1 MSEVRFWDDFKV
13 GESWESTG
21 RTVTETDV
29 VHFAMMSG
37 DWMPGHTDRESAKSL
52 PYGERIAHG
61 LLGVAIA
68 SGLFIRTECCRL
80 MAPNVL
86 ALLGLDWKFV
96 DVIKINDTVHLR
108 ITVVEVRETS
118 RPERGVLTLERE
130 LINQSGVV
138 VQRGRTPILVKRRPA
153 AEQ

>member
-1 MSEVRFWDDFKV
+1 MSETRFWDDFKL
-13 GESWESTG
+13 GESWTSTG

-37 DWMPGHTDRESAKSL
+37 DWMPGHTDREAAKEL

-80 MAPNVL
+80 VGPNVL
-86 ALLGLDWKFV
+86 ALLGLEWKFV
-96 DVIKINDTVHLR
+96 DIIKINDTVHLR
-108 ITVVEVRETS
+108 ITVTDLRETS
-118 RPERGVLTLERE
+118 RPERGIVTLERE
-130 LINQSGVV
+130 LINQHGKV
-138 VQRGRTPILVKRRPA
+138 VQKGTTPILVRRRPA
-153 AEQ
+153 A